1 MSLGV
6 VGSLVNLLRPCLAAA
21 LMACGVAWSAPVGT
35 DDSSPATAP
44 ATGLAA
50 GGIDAAPATV
60 PGTAQTVD
68 LLIQMQPRAAGA
80 EFDERTRKAVRPID
94 AGARPVL
101 PAAAMP
107 PSALFGAGADPAAA
121 RGLNASTAPGGP
133 TPSARMAG
141 MPAPQDRAAVVDDGK
156 IPLPAELVRFVREH
170 RVQVVIGSVLL
181 LALVWGG
188 SIVRSNRRRR

>member
-1 MSLGV
+1 M
-6 VGSLVNLLRPCLAAA
+6 VGSLVTSLRPCLAAA

-35 DDSSPATAP
+35 DDPSPATAP

-94 AGARPVL
+94 AGAQPVL
-101 PAAAMP
+101 PAAAAMP

-121 RGLNASTAPGGP
+121 RGLDASTAPGGP
-133 TPSARMAG
+133 APSARMAG
-141 MPAPQDRAAVVDDGK
+141 MPAPQARSAAVDDGK
-156 IPLPAELVRFVREH
+156 VPLPAELVRFVREH
-170 RVQVVIGSVLL
+170 REQVVIGSVLL